1 MNYAD
6 AVNRHR
12 YQAEEAR
19 AKGELMGDEATRE
32 QYFRMADAYDTLAD
46 NEERAAA
53 NAALAAKPPKAA
65 E

>member
-1 MNYAD
+1 MDHASS
-6 AVNRHR
+6 AKRHR

-19 AKGELMGDEATRE
+19 AKAELMGDQTTRA
-32 QYFRMADAYDTLAD
+32 QYFRMADAYDALAD

-53 NAALAAKPPKAA
+53 NAAIASEPPKAA